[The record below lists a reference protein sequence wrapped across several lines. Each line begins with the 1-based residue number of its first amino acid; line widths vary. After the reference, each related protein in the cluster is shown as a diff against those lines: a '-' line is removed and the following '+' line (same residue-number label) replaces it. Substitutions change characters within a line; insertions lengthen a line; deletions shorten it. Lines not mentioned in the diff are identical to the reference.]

1 LDGEGFGYVFGA
13 EDDGVDSGGELG
25 GGGVGFVMTDIHCGS
40 DGEREEFL
48 DGILGIWLLY
58 FLISRVA
65 MIRSFYRN

>member
-1 LDGEGFGYVFGA
+1 
-13 EDDGVDSGGELG
+13 
-25 GGGVGFVMTDIHCGS
+25 VMTDIHCGS